1 MTSQKSPPWLTVPK
15 FFSSIHLRSRRH
27 AKPGSHP
34 GTIAVDPDAPAPK
47 ITAIQFNE
55 QTYTKIDDLD
65 AREVA
70 EQLRQ
75 DTITWVNVD
84 GLGNADVIRQI
95 GTTFGIH
102 NLVLEDIVNVHQR
115 AKVEQFDDH
124 LFIVAR
130 MLMTDNNNLGTE
142 QVSLIMGR
150 NYVVTFQ
157 ERAGD
162 CLDGVRNRL
171 RKGAGRVRSAG
182 ADYLA
187 YAILDAIVDG
197 YFPVLDE
204 YSEQLD
210 VLEERLATH
219 KAHHLVSAI
228 HKVRSDFYMIRKAIW
243 PHREMLNSL
252 IRDMTAWFDKETH
265 NYLRDCYDHTVHIVE
280 VVETSREIAADIRDF
295 HFTQI
300 SIRQNEIMKVL
311 TVISSVFIPLSF
323 VTGLY
328 GMNFDAQVSPYNMPE
343 LHWAYG
349 YPAALGAMGVIAL
362 AMLCF
367 FWKLGWLK
375 R

>member
-1 MTSQKSPPWLTVPK
+1 MTPEESRSWLTVPK
-15 FFSSIHLRSRRH
+15 FFSSMHLRSRRH

-34 GTIAVDPDAPAPK
+34 GAIVVDPDAPTPQ
-47 ITAIQFNE
+47 ITVIQYNR
-55 QTYTKIDDLD
+55 QSYSKIDDLD
-65 AREVA
+65 PRELVQ
-70 EQLRQ
+70 QLKP

-84 GLGNADVIRQI
+84 GLGSADIIRQI
-95 GTTFGIH
+95 GNAFSIH
-102 NLVLEDIVNVHQR
+102 SLALEDIVNVHQR
-115 AKVEQFDDH
+115 AKVEQYDDH

-130 MLMTDNNNLGTE
+130 MLTVDDGHLGTE
-142 QVSLIMGR
+142 QVSLVMGK

-157 ERAGD
+157 ETPGD
-162 CLDGVRNRL
+162 CLDGVRKRL
-171 RKGAGRVRSAG
+171 QKSTGRVRSAG

-210 VLEERLATH
+210 ILEEQLTTH

-228 HKVRSDFYMIRKAIW
+228 HKVRSDYYMIRKAIW
-243 PHREMLNSL
+243 PHREMLNTL
-252 IRDMTAWFDKETH
+252 IRDMNTWFDKETH
-265 NYLRDCYDHTVHIVE
+265 TYLRDCYDHIVQIVE
-280 VVETSREIAADIRDF
+280 IVETSREIASDIRDF

-328 GMNFDAQVSPYNMPE
+328 GMNFDVQASPYNMPE

-349 YPAALGAMGVIAL
+349 YPAALCAMGTIAL
-362 AMLCF
+362 AMLIF
-367 FWKLGWLK
+367 FWKLGWL
-375 R
+375 RR